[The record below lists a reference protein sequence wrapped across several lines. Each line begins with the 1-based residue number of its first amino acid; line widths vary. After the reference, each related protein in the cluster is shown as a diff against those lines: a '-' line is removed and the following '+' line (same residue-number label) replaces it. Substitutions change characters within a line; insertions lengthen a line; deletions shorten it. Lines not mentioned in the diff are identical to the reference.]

1 MESICIQYL
10 PEKIEIDNCNLELKT
25 DRNEKPRIFWG
36 RNNLSKIRWYVY
48 EITNA
53 SELKMLYNQIV
64 LSPCRIVQGKELDN
78 AKKNILTKEISR
90 CEDSNIDAITG
101 NIHILNE
108 MKDGY
113 SEIKQL
119 VLCNNDGPQIQG
131 YSEDDENIYYNYV
144 HKACYYPLIKDND
157 KKNDKLTS
165 NWRYKLLSNLWEKL
179 SETKG
184 EEKVL

>member
-10 PEKIEIDNCNLELKT
+10 PKKIEIDNCNLELKT

-113 SEIKQL
+113 SE
-119 VLCNNDGPQIQG
+119 
-131 YSEDDENIYYNYV
+131 DDENIYYNYV